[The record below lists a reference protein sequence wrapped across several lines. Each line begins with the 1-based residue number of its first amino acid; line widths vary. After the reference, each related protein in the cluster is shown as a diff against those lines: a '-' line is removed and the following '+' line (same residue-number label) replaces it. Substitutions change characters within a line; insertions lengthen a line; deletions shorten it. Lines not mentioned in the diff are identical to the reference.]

1 MLHRA
6 PMLKLHTRRENV
18 RLLGSDISCICPHEV
33 SIDAMTSI
41 SQVNEDHNGLTPQC
55 RNLQRN
61 ETFIENV
68 KRAWALHV
76 PNISLEQALSDL
88 EKQDQH
94 APPQT
99 ANSSVASETN
109 WDLHNDPGV
118 TSDPD
123 VGNAEYSNA
132 EDYEFDESDDF
143 NETIDGMGFLTVG
156 PRKSGYTGPQSGI
169 AAIRFL
175 RSLPTEG
182 HLEHEEPAV
191 GVSPSDSVNSHE
203 PALNAVNIDE
213 MVNDFFTLFHPAYP
227 LLHEGLF
234 RARMAGMC
242 NIAFGPSTFTHQ

>member
-1 MLHRA
+1 MLHGA
-6 PMLKLHTRRENV
+6 PMLELHTRRENL
-18 RLLGSDISCICPHEV
+18 RLLGSNISCICTHEV
-33 SIDAMTSI
+33 SNDAVLAI
-41 SQVNEDHNGLTPQC
+41 SLANEDRNGLTPQC

-88 EKQDQH
+88 ETQDQH
-94 APPQT
+94 APPRT

-109 WDLHNDPGV
+109 WDLHNDSGV

-123 VGNAEYSNA
+123 AGNAEYSNA

-182 HLEHEEPAV
+182 NLEYEEPAV

-203 PALNAVNIDE
+203 PALSAVNIDE

-234 RARMAGMC
+234 RARMAGMYKM
-242 NIAFGPSTFTHQ
+242 AFETLASTH